1 MDVQETQE
9 IQSSASTMEV
19 SSDLSAE
26 MATESVAQ
34 PVATAYYIFDQC
46 IVRAQNLVSVHDS
59 TKTHGDISDEHY
71 CDCYRAAIVLSI
83 SALDAYI
90 RKTIV
95 SKIRDI
101 LATSNKP
108 LTKELSDYIKLLLNQ
123 DKLLDAA
130 RKANLLDI
138 VENAVKDDFATKSF
152 QGEWKITSNLALVG
166 YKDIFSKVAVAAN
179 INESNLKAKLQQY
192 TNRRHVIAHSGDY
205 DLNQTPHKENEI
217 SKKYAEECIEL
228 VSLFAKTMNSIV
240 EGK

>member
-1 MDVQETQE
+1 MDVKEIKEAQSKDNGGEVEAALDAETAKE
-9 IQSSASTMEV
+9 I
-19 SSDLSAE
+19 AE
-26 MATESVAQ
+26 Q
-34 PVATAYYIFDQC
+34 PVATAYYIFEQC
-46 IVRAQNLVSVHDS
+46 IVRAKNLVSLHDS
-59 TKTHGDISDEHY
+59 TKTHGGISDEHY

-90 RKTIV
+90 RKTVV
-95 SKIRDI
+95 SKIRNI
-101 LATSNKP
+101 LANSSKP

-152 QGEWKITSNLALVG
+152 QGEWKITSHLALVG
-166 YKDIFSKVAVAAN
+166 YKDIFSRVAVEAN
-179 INESNLKAKLQQY
+179 INETNLKAKLQKF
-192 TNRRHVIAHSGDY
+192 TSRRHVIAHSGDY

-217 SKKYAEECIEL
+217 AKEYAEDCIHL
-228 VSLFAKTMNSIV
+228 VSLFASTMNSIV